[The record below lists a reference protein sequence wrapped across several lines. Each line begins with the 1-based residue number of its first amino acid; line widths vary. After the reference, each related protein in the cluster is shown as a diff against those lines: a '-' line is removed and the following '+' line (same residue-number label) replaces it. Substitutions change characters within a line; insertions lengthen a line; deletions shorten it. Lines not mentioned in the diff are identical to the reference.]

1 MEVFTIVAVLLL
13 QFAQVDCF
21 VTVGT
26 LAAQVQGKV
35 QQLAV
40 HRVTLKSQAGAIIIP
55 DEGTSSQA
63 LRFPVVAA
71 WASVEA
77 LTALLLP
84 LLEDDDSNH
93 RQHHEAHE

>member
-1 MEVFTIVAVLLL
+1 MEVFTIVSVLSL

-26 LAAQVQGKV
+26 IAAQVQGKV

-63 LRFPVVAA
+63 LRFPVPA

>member
-40 HRVTLKSQAGAIIIP
+40 HRVTLKSQAGAIIP

-63 LRFPVVAA
+63 LRFPVVGLSRSAYGSA
-71 WASVEA
+71 PATSG
-77 LTALLLP
+77 
-84 LLEDDDSNH
+84 
-93 RQHHEAHE
+93 RR